1 MLTSN
6 FFYKFFKQNQNNR
19 HEIMK
24 YDSNKEFDLEKE
36 INLKIVEIDKDIA
49 ENSKALMEAQI
60 VKFRS
65 TFSQSKN
72 FIESIGKNVYK
83 KKLEDSIEWHQ
94 KQLKGLYIRR
104 KELQIKLEKLKGIF
118 WFNRIKRLLRLIL
131 ISFFILLSL
140 FIFLSGFMI
149 IIYLLPLII
158 LIMIGY
164 YLANKNSLFP

>member
-6 FFYKFFKQNQNNR
+6 FFYKFFKQSKSK
-19 HEIMK
+19 HHDIVK
-24 YDSNKEFDLEKE
+24 YDSNKKFDLEEE
-36 INLKIVEIDKDIA
+36 INLKIIEIDKEIS

-60 VKFRS
+60 VKFKS

-72 FIESIGKNVYK
+72 FFESLGKNVYK
-83 KKLEDSIEWHQ
+83 KKLEESIQWHQ
-94 KQLKGLYIRR
+94 TQLKSLYLRR

-118 WFNRIKRLLRLIL
+118 WVNRVKRLLRLIF
-131 ISFFILLSL
+131 ISFLILLLL

-149 IIYLLPLII
+149 IVYLLPLII

-164 YLANKNSLFP
+164 SLSNKNY

>member
-6 FFYKFFKQNQNNR
+6 FFYKFFKQSLNNR
-19 HEIMK
+19 HEIVK
-24 YDSNKEFDLEKE
+24 YDSNNKFDLEGE
-36 INLKIVEIDKDIA
+36 INLEIIDIDNNIS

-65 TFSQSKN
+65 TFSQSKS

-83 KKLEDSIEWHQ
+83 KKLEDSIQWHQ
-94 KQLKGLYIRR
+94 QQLKDLYIRR

-118 WFNRIKRLLRLIL
+118 WVNKIKRLLSL
-131 ISFFILLSL
+131 ISISLTVLLLL

-149 IIYLLPLII
+149 IIYLLPFII
-158 LIMIGY
+158 LILTGY
-164 YLANKNSLFP
+164 YLANKNS

>member
-6 FFYKFFKQNQNNR
+6 FFYKFFKQSQSK
-19 HEIMK
+19 HHDIVK
-24 YDSNKEFDLEKE
+24 YDSNKKFDLEEE
-36 INLKIVEIDKDIA
+36 INLKIIEIDKEIS

-60 VKFRS
+60 VKFKS

-72 FIESIGKNVYK
+72 FFESLGKNVYK
-83 KKLEDSIEWHQ
+83 KKLEESIQWHQ
-94 KQLKGLYIRR
+94 KQLKSLYIRR

-118 WFNRIKRLLRLIL
+118 WVNRVKRLLTLIFISFLIL
-131 ISFFILLSL
+131 LLL

-149 IIYLLPLII
+149 IVYLLPLII

-164 YLANKNSLFP
+164 SLANKNY

>member
-6 FFYKFFKQNQNNR
+6 FFYKFFKQSLNNR
-19 HEIMK
+19 HEIVK
-24 YDSNKEFDLEKE
+24 YDSNKKFDLEGE
-36 INLKIVEIDKDIA
+36 INLEIIDIDKNIS

-72 FIESIGKNVYK
+72 FIESIGQNVYK
-83 KKLEDSIEWHQ
+83 KKLEESIQWHQ
-94 KQLKGLYIRR
+94 KQLKDLYIRR

-118 WFNRIKRLLRLIL
+118 WLNKIKRLLRLIF
-131 ISFFILLSL
+131 ISIIVLLFL

-149 IIYLLPLII
+149 IIYLLPFII
-158 LIMIGY
+158 LILTGY
-164 YLANKNSLFP
+164 FLANKNS

>member
-6 FFYKFFKQNQNNR
+6 FFYKFFKQSQSK
-19 HEIMK
+19 HHAIVK
-24 YDSNKEFDLEKE
+24 YDSNKKFDLEEE
-36 INLKIVEIDKDIA
+36 INLKIIEIDKEIS

-60 VKFRS
+60 VKFKS

-72 FIESIGKNVYK
+72 FFESLGKNVYK
-83 KKLEDSIEWHQ
+83 KKLEESIQWHQ
-94 KQLKGLYIRR
+94 KQLKSLYIRR

-118 WFNRIKRLLRLIL
+118 WVNRVKRLLTLIFISFLIL
-131 ISFFILLSL
+131 LLL

-149 IIYLLPLII
+149 IVYLLPLII

-164 YLANKNSLFP
+164 SLANKNY

>member
-6 FFYKFFKQNQNNR
+6 FFYKFFKQSLNNR
-19 HEIMK
+19 HEIVK
-24 YDSNKEFDLEKE
+24 YDLNKKFDLEGE
-36 INLKIVEIDKDIA
+36 INLEIIDIDKNIS

-72 FIESIGKNVYK
+72 FIESIGQNVYK
-83 KKLEDSIEWHQ
+83 KKLEDSIQWHQ
-94 KQLKGLYIRR
+94 KQLKDLYIRR

-118 WFNRIKRLLRLIL
+118 WVNRVKRLLTLIFISFLIL
-131 ISFFILLSL
+131 LLL

-149 IIYLLPLII
+149 IVYLLPLII

-164 YLANKNSLFP
+164 SLANKNY

>member
-6 FFYKFFKQNQNNR
+6 FFYKFFKQSLNNR
-19 HEIMK
+19 HEIVK
-24 YDSNKEFDLEKE
+24 YDSNNKFDLEGE
-36 INLKIVEIDKDIA
+36 INLEIIDIDNNIS

-72 FIESIGKNVYK
+72 FIESIGQNVYK
-83 KKLEDSIEWHQ
+83 KKLEESIQWHQ
-94 KQLKGLYIRR
+94 KQLKDLYIRR

-118 WFNRIKRLLRLIL
+118 WLNKIKRLLRLIF
-131 ISFFILLSL
+131 ISIIVLLFL

-149 IIYLLPLII
+149 IIYLLPFII
-158 LIMIGY
+158 LILTGY
-164 YLANKNSLFP
+164 FLANKNS

>member
-6 FFYKFFKQNQNNR
+6 FFYKFFKQSLNNG
-19 HEIMK
+19 HEIVK
-24 YDSNKEFDLEKE
+24 YDSNKKFDLEGE
-36 INLKIVEIDKDIA
+36 INLEIIDIDKNIS

-72 FIESIGKNVYK
+72 FIESIGQNVYK
-83 KKLEDSIEWHQ
+83 KKLEDSIQWHQ
-94 KQLKGLYIRR
+94 KQLKDLYITR

-118 WFNRIKRLLRLIL
+118 WLNRIKRLIRLII
-131 ISFFILLSL
+131 ISVLILLLL

-149 IIYLLPLII
+149 IIYLLPFIMLII
-158 LIMIGY
+158 IGY
-164 YLANKNSLFP
+164 YFVNNN